1 MKRPKVTEV
10 TEIEKRI
17 ERLRIR
23 RRDAAIPCLNDK
35 PREFCLH
42 ATYSVEY
49 EIDWYKDRKWINR
62 CRALY
67 RSWRNSGN
75 SGKDRKFRHSVYAYA
90 WYSWIVTKVYFEWE
104 RKEKGLYSE
113 HIR

>member
-1 MKRPKVTEV
+1 MKRPKV

-23 RRDAAIPCLNDK
+23 RRDAAISGLNDK
-35 PREFCLH
+35 PRQFCLH
-42 ATYSVEY
+42 AAYSAEY

-67 RSWRNSGN
+67 RSWRNSGE
-75 SGKDRKFRHSVYAYA
+75 DRKFRHSVYA